1 MVTIDGL
8 GSDEQEILNRLV
20 DQLKRKRERNEL
32 RSSFM
37 DGKHFLHQL
46 PPTVPA
52 YIRQMGIVLGWPA
65 KAVEALARRAKL
77 DGFALPGADLAD
89 WGIDRI
95 IEQNDYIRESR
106 IHHLASLEH
115 GPAFLIATSG
125 GPGEPDVVITR
136 RSALDGTG
144 EWNVRTRHLD
154 NFLSVIEWDGT
165 RGDPSEFNLYLPG
178 RTILCAD
185 GEVQERTTHSLPR
198 IPVEVLRYRA
208 RDGRPFGSS
217 RITRPIMSIT
227 KSAVRTIMRSEGTA
241 DFYSAPIIGLLGASE
256 DTFGQSP
263 RLQMLMSH
271 MFGIPDDE
279 DASPGNE
286 RVDMKQ
292 IQQASQ
298 EPHVK
303 QLEVWAQLFAS
314 EASIPVS
321 SLGIGMTQANPTS
334 AESYLAS
341 REDLIDEAED
351 ATDGWSTAHVHTL
364 QNAWMLAAG
373 ETSVPAELLR
383 LQSEWRDPRHSSK
396 AAEADWMTKV
406 ASVIPWVAESDTA
419 LDLIGVRPAV
429 AERLRADRV
438 RVQGRATLRALAD
451 GNAS

>member
-1 MVTIDGL
+1 
-8 GSDEQEILNRLV
+8 
-20 DQLKRKRERNEL
+20 
-32 RSSFM
+32 
-37 DGKHFLHQL
+37 
-46 PPTVPA
+46 
-52 YIRQMGIVLGWPA
+52 
-65 KAVEALARRAKL
+65 
-77 DGFALPGADLAD
+77 
-89 WGIDRI
+89 
-95 IEQNDYIRESR
+95 
-106 IHHLASLEH
+106 
-115 GPAFLIATSG
+115 
-125 GPGEPDVVITR
+125 
-136 RSALDGTG
+136 
-144 EWNVRTRHLD
+144 
-154 NFLSVIEWDGT
+154 
-165 RGDPSEFNLYLPG
+165 
-178 RTILCAD
+178 
-185 GEVQERTTHSLPR
+185 
-198 IPVEVLRYRA
+198 
-208 RDGRPFGSS
+208 
-217 RITRPIMSIT
+217 
-227 KSAVRTIMRSEGTA
+227 MRSEGTA

-373 ETSVPAELLR
+373 ETSVPAELLK